1 MGLQIRSD
9 LFDNRVLGGKSI
21 NIVDN
26 MQRLLTAKKAPK
38 SDYPKE
44 VSKPKTIVGKRLK
57 LDGKMEALKKRRAEK
72 RAAAVD
78 EFWRA
83 VLRER
88 KMKAED
94 QRVEMEVEEEEIEN
108 EQERKERKEMRRKE
122 WEEKEKELEEMARRR
137 SEEQRKAAKEK
148 MEVECEV
155 IDVSDEEE
163 VTVEEGNG
171 CWFNVR
177 TILLASQGERLKD
190 DEVTKLE
197 NPDRMIDEELGTADA
212 EALGGEKYSDHL
224 GDAVKVICQLC
235 NSCESLT
242 AMRSHTRSKHEMS
255 IAVYRERFGQ
265 LADHMEEKVFHKC
278 KICHKIL
285 LLDSDIIYHHARRT
299 HGLMFKEYTARYMT
313 LKNKRKM
320 K

>member
-72 RAAAVD
+72 REAAVD

-137 SEEQRKAAKEK
+137 SEEQRKAT
-148 MEVECEV
+148 
-155 IDVSDEEE
+155 S
-163 VTVEEGNG
+163 
-171 CWFNVR
+171 
-177 TILLASQGERLKD
+177 
-190 DEVTKLE
+190 
-197 NPDRMIDEELGTADA
+197 
-212 EALGGEKYSDHL
+212 
-224 GDAVKVICQLC
+224 
-235 NSCESLT
+235 
-242 AMRSHTRSKHEMS
+242 
-255 IAVYRERFGQ
+255 
-265 LADHMEEKVFHKC
+265 
-278 KICHKIL
+278 
-285 LLDSDIIYHHARRT
+285 
-299 HGLMFKEYTARYMT
+299 
-313 LKNKRKM
+313 
-320 K
+320 